1 MSPDDW
7 MQRLENSFGKA
18 VEQWGKAQAEQAA
31 TNQKFQAI
39 LDLLKEDYQW
49 RREQETSCRDCR
61 TLLKD
66 VSTVLRDALDQRINT
81 RWWSKEILI
90 PIAVAFIAMLSVV
103 LQGRATQERVVQ
115 GQQQVIRQL
124 AGGQMEIGKA
134 LGDMWTEVKKQTP

>member
-1 MSPDDW
+1 MNPEDW
-7 MQRLENSFGKA
+7 ISKLENSFGKA

-90 PIAVAFIAMLSVV
+90 PIAVAVIALVGV
-103 LQGRATQERVVQ
+103 ALQGRATQERVVQ
-115 GQQQVIRQL
+115 GQSKVVYELSENQLKMAEVLGSIKKEVID
-124 AGGQMEIGKA
+124 K
-134 LGDMWTEVKKQTP
+134 